1 MATKNKDK
9 KPFSK
14 VTDIYREAKK
24 ISFPTGEELKRDIF
38 IVIGVC
44 VVCSVFLWGIST
56 GTLAIF
62 RNALGI

>member
-1 MATKNKDK
+1 MATNEKKK

-14 VTDIYREAKK
+14 INEIHREIKK
-24 ISFPTGEELKRDIF
+24 ISFPTEEELRKDIL

-44 VVCSVFLWGIST
+44 FVCSVFLWGIST

-62 RNALGI
+62 KHALGI